1 MAEVYTYSNDLVSTK
16 IFWQNDIVS
25 ADANVLVDFY
35 EVTKSLDPYSSLS
48 SAVSETLISSN
59 STAIRSETDNGTYS
73 VEIPRSITATN
84 KKLKLVW
91 KYSIN
96 GVNTS
101 HSTFCD
107 VVTPYCS
114 FAEAIE
120 DLNFGTDASDPE
132 YKTYHQLRMA
142 EKYARKLIENYC
154 GQDFYLYDDVYI
166 GYGSGTN
173 LLPLPYKVNRIY
185 EIYVNDIL
193 LIDNTVTPVVNN
205 WNYIPIITEGGFGL
219 RVNETS
225 HLDNT
230 VYIANGMIPPTV
242 NDISYGGAFKNNQR
256 YRVSAQFGWAEVP
269 DNVEQACIQLMGHF
283 FDKDRAWKDQYVKSV
298 STFDWKFDYNSD
310 VHTGTGCS
318 YADQLLS
325 PYVINNMVVI

>member
-35 EVTKSLDPYSSLS
+35 EVSRSLDISDSLA
-48 SAVSETLISSN
+48 SAVTQTLISSN
-59 STAIRSETDNGTYS
+59 SVAIKSETDNGTYS

-96 GVNTS
+96 GTSTS
-101 HSTFCD
+101 HSTYCSIS
-107 VVTPYCS
+107 TPYCNM
-114 FAEAIE
+114 AEAIE
-120 DLNFGTDASDPE
+120 DLNFGTDASDPD

-154 GQDFYLYDDVYI
+154 GQDFFVYDDVHV

-173 LLPLPYKVNRIY
+173 MLPLPYKMNRLY
-185 EIYVNDIL
+185 KVYYNDTL
-193 LIDNTVTPVVNN
+193 LVDNTVTPEVNV
-205 WNYIPIITEGGFGL
+205 WGYIPVITEGGYGL
-219 RVNETS
+219 RVDETS
-225 HLDNT
+225 YLDNT
-230 VYIANGMIPPTV
+230 VYTANGMVPPTV
-242 NDISYGGAFKNNQR
+242 NDFGYGGAFKNNQR
-256 YRVSAQFGWAEVP
+256 YRIEAEFGWAEIP
-269 DNVEQACIQLMGHF
+269 DAVEQACIQLMGHY

-298 STFDWKFDYNSD
+298 STFDWKFDYSSD
-310 VHTGTGCS
+310 INTGTGCA
-318 YADQLLS
+318 YADQLLE